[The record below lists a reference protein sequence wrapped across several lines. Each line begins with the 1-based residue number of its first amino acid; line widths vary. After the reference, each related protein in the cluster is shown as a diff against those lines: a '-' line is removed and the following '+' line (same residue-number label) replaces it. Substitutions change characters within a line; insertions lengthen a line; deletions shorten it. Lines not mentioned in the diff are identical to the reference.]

1 MAGSAD
7 EPIDWFRNTAPY
19 INAHRRSTFVVMV
32 PGEVA
37 ACGQLLRLMQDL
49 ALLSSLGVRIVLV
62 FGSRPQIDAEL
73 AELDLPCEMHDGLR
87 VTDSAI
93 MQIIR
98 QVVGRQR
105 FELEA
110 LLSMGLPNSPMQGA
124 RLQVVSGN
132 FLIARPRGVHKGVD
146 FQLTGSVRRINTQA
160 IRSLLDAGSIVMLSA
175 LGHSPSGETFNVN
188 AEEVASAAAIA
199 LSAEKLILLTE
210 TNGIYDLDDRL
221 IRQCTSASVNSTST
235 AHQAGGRLL
244 RLAADACTS
253 GVDRCHIVSFCD
265 PDALLTE
272 LFTVDGGGTLIT
284 REQYES
290 ARWAVSDDVSAVLA
304 LIQPLEQSG
313 VLRTRSRDL
322 LESEIGQFRI
332 LERDSRITACA
343 AMYPFLEEG
352 CAEIACIVTHL
363 DYRGDGRA
371 QKLLED
377 LENEAQHADIT
388 RLFVLTTQTEHW
400 FLEQGFATASL
411 QDLPD
416 QRQRM
421 FNLQRNSKVLIKDLK
436 HSP

>member
-110 LLSMGLPNSPMQGA
+110 LLSMGLPSSPMQGA

-132 FLIARPRGVHKGVD
+132 FLIARPRGVHEGVD

-199 LSAEKLILLTE
+199 LSEEKLILLTE

-221 IRQCTSASVNSTST
+221 IRQCT
-235 AHQAGGRLL
+235 
-244 RLAADACTS
+244 
-253 GVDRCHIVSFCD
+253 
-265 PDALLTE
+265 
-272 LFTVDGGGTLIT
+272 
-284 REQYES
+284 
-290 ARWAVSDDVSAVLA
+290 
-304 LIQPLEQSG
+304 
-313 VLRTRSRDL
+313 
-322 LESEIGQFRI
+322 
-332 LERDSRITACA
+332 
-343 AMYPFLEEG
+343 
-352 CAEIACIVTHL
+352 
-363 DYRGDGRA
+363 
-371 QKLLED
+371 
-377 LENEAQHADIT
+377 
-388 RLFVLTTQTEHW
+388 
-400 FLEQGFATASL
+400 
-411 QDLPD
+411 
-416 QRQRM
+416 
-421 FNLQRNSKVLIKDLK
+421 
-436 HSP
+436 